1 MEPMTPRRDEL
12 NYVVDIGN
20 EVKLFNVE
28 IELNCTRV
36 EMRNKLNF

>member
-28 IELNCTRV
+28 IEL
-36 EMRNKLNF
+36 K